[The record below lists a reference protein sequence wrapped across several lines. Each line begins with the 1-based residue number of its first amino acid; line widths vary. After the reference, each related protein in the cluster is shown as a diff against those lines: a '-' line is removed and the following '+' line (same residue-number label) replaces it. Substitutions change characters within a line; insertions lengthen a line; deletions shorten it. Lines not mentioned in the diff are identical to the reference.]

1 MKCILYNLHARSQQL
16 EAMVI
21 LCRQATANQKFNV
34 TKESTQNRGV
44 EHKRLMLI
52 VVCLMNGV
60 AMDSLSNISTN
71 FESLN
76 GTRADHTAILP
87 LQIE

>member
-44 EHKRLMLI
+44 EHKRLC
-52 VVCLMNGV
+52 VNCCLPNEWCHDGF
-60 AMDSLSNISTN
+60 SI
-71 FESLN
+71 
-76 GTRADHTAILP
+76 
-87 LQIE
+87 